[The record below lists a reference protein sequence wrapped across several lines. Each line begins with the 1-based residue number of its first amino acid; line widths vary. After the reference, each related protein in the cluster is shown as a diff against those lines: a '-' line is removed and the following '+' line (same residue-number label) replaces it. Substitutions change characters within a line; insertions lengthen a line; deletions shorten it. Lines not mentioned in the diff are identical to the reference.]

1 MKTLIVNFY
10 GGPGSGKS
18 TMCARIFAEL
28 KDLGYNVEI
37 AHEYAKEMTWRES
50 LSVLR
55 DQIYVFGKQQHKL
68 WFLDGKV
75 QIILTDSPL
84 LLSLVYGEDE
94 TTDVFK
100 EHVVTEYRKRPA
112 INIFLNRVKPY
123 NPAGRSQ
130 TEEAAIE
137 LDEKILKAVES
148 VDLIH
153 LTANGEKASADT
165 ITEFVLKEYNK
176 LIENDRT

>member
-50 LSVLR
+50 LSVLK

-68 WFLDGKV
+68 WFLDNKV

-84 LLSLVYGEDE
+84 LFSLVYGADQ
-94 TTDVFK
+94 TSQVFK
-100 EHVVTEYRKRPA
+100 EHVITEYHKRPTV
-112 INIFLNRVKPY
+112 NIFLNRVKPY
-123 NPAGRSQ
+123 NPSGRSQ

-137 LDEKILKAVES
+137 LDKTIYDVVCE
-148 VDLIH
+148 VDKFH
-153 LTANGEKASADT
+153 FTANGEKASADE
-165 ITEFVLKEYNK
+165 ITKFVLQEYYKINE
-176 LIENDRT
+176 L